1 MVVTALNIFDIYLGK
16 FKIEEVE
23 VTSCAERRFNFA
35 LVGKQS
41 FMQSLVKKSFK
52 QVMKE
57 QRQHD

>member
-23 VTSCAERRFNFA
+23 VTSSAERRFNFA